1 MREKWWSL
9 PLRRRYM
16 RQSGAT
22 YTGAN
27 FILLRRLRSVRLR
40 FEKSLDIMQIPR
52 PETKSWRVR
61 ITSRG
66 RSMRIRRM
74 CWKRLCAHGQLYQR
88 TRSRISFGPGA
99 GEITGPKLTRR
110 RRPLNQVSPSVI
122 IKQEPDQNLSH
133 ISMLRNHWLPSRLVL
148 VWVAGLGDSRLCFKR
163 YPAVISSQNY
173 DLSCLWRR
181 TSTAPTRLYLVR
193 GC

>member
-1 MREKWWSL
+1 MRAKWWSL
-9 PLRRRYM
+9 PLRRSYM

-22 YTGAN
+22 YTGDN
-27 FILLRRLRSVRLR
+27 FILLRKLRFVLLR

-52 PETKSWRVR
+52 SASKFLRER

-66 RSMRIRRM
+66 RSMNIRRM
-74 CWKRLCAHGQLYQR
+74 CWKRLRAHGQLYQR

-99 GEITGPKLTRR
+99 GEITGPKLARR

-133 ISMLRNHWLPSRLVL
+133 ISMLRNHWLPSSLVL
-148 VWVAGLGDSRLCFKR
+148 VWTAGLGDSR
-163 YPAVISSQNY
+163 
-173 DLSCLWRR
+173 
-181 TSTAPTRLYLVR
+181 
-193 GC
+193 